1 MLLYY
6 RGRTVSLLWR
16 WRRSDRDGHGDLD
29 HPRGR
34 RVESLDDPVDGKM
47 GKDDHHQGPDGH
59 REHVLEFHLFRCH
72 LLCRKNKPQMAT
84 TNPMFA
90 EEVARIDAVYRVING
105 NINWD
110 NLVPTVLE
118 AARELEAMPGLKGSE
133 KLDILQKA
141 LKHALKTSDKTTVEK
156 EQILHTI
163 ESVVPV
169 VMQAA
174 MMASKS
180 PIVGAAMAQVES
192 VCVGCWTKKV

>member
-1 MLLYY
+1 MPKDN
-6 RGRTVSLLWR
+6 GNQ
-16 WRRSDRDGHGDLD
+16 RSEDHRQKFLDL
-29 HPRGR
+29 
-34 RVESLDDPVDGKM
+34 
-47 GKDDHHQGPDGH
+47 
-59 REHVLEFHLFRCH
+59 HLFRCH
-72 LLCRKNKPQMAT
+72 LLCRKNKPQMET

-90 EEVARIDAVYRVING
+90 EEDARVDAVYRVING

-118 AARELEAMPGLKGSE
+118 AAKELEAMPGLKGSE

-141 LKHALKTSDKTTVEK
+141 LKHALKTSDKTAVEK

-180 PIVGAAMAQVES
+180 PIVGAAMAQVEA

>member
-1 MLLYY
+1 MPKDNGNQ
-6 RGRTVSLLWR
+6 RSED
-16 WRRSDRDGHGDLD
+16 RRQKFLDL
-29 HPRGR
+29 
-34 RVESLDDPVDGKM
+34 
-47 GKDDHHQGPDGH
+47 
-59 REHVLEFHLFRCH
+59 HLFRCH
-72 LLCRKNKPQMAT
+72 LLCRKNKPQMET

-90 EEVARIDAVYRVING
+90 EEDARIDAVYRVING

-118 AARELEAMPGLKGSE
+118 AAKELEAMPGLKGSE

-141 LKHALKTSDKTTVEK
+141 LKHALKMSDKTAVEK

-180 PIVGAAMAQVES
+180 PIVGAAMAQVEA